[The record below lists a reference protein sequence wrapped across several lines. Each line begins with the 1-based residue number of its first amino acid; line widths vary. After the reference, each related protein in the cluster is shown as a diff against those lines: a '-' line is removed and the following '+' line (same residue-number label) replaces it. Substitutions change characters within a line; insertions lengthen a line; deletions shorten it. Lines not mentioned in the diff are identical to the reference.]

1 MDDVA
6 QILIVDDEPSSLFT
20 LEMLLSAEPY
30 EIALATNGQEA
41 ISQFEAVHPDVVL
54 LDVMMPNMTGF
65 EVCERL
71 KSKKESRHIPVILV
85 TALDGKEDLVRGLNS
100 GADEFVTKPV
110 SGGEL
115 RARVRSMLRI
125 KKQYDEI
132 EEALKLREDMA
143 DMIVHDLRSPLH
155 ALILYTDLLE
165 QKLQPSAAAAQL
177 TDKIRAQANRLNSML
192 TEMLVLAKMKS
203 GKLVLDQH
211 IVDMG
216 TLIMNA
222 VDDQEAASNAKR
234 IQVAWQLPDQPVHL
248 RLDSG
253 LLQRTLDNLL
263 TNAIKF
269 SPSDS
274 TVTIRL
280 EHLNGSGSNGAS
292 RQGACVQVVDQG
304 PGIAEEYRERIFDRY
319 EIVALKS
326 EDISQIGIG
335 LAFCKMVVEAHGGRI
350 FADDNEPT
358 GSVFTMEIFE

>member
-1 MDDVA
+1 
-6 QILIVDDEPSSLFT
+6 
-20 LEMLLSAEPY
+20 
-30 EIALATNGQEA
+30 
-41 ISQFEAVHPDVVL
+41 
-54 LDVMMPNMTGF
+54 
-65 EVCERL
+65 
-71 KSKKESRHIPVILV
+71 
-85 TALDGKEDLVRGLNS
+85 
-100 GADEFVTKPV
+100 
-110 SGGEL
+110 
-115 RARVRSMLRI
+115 
-125 KKQYDEI
+125 
-132 EEALKLREDMA
+132 
-143 DMIVHDLRSPLH
+143 
-155 ALILYTDLLE
+155 
-165 QKLQPSAAAAQL
+165 
-177 TDKIRAQANRLNSML
+177 
-192 TEMLVLAKMKS
+192 MKS
-203 GKLVLDQH
+203 GKLALDQH

-222 VDDQEAASNAKR
+222 VDDQEAASKAKR